1 MKYPTHYFLGLL
13 LFFGALPAHAY
24 ESEFTFGSYGRVG
37 LSTDEGLARPE
48 RRQITSVGP
57 RLIQNNYLELDLG
70 MGWRPNK
77 IGDVAVKTTVAYL
90 DRLPHETADFDSRI
104 AVRQAFLSVEGIAGT
119 GFFTWLGSRMA
130 RGDDIYLLD
139 TWVMDDLNIVG
150 LGTGWRNPSMDA
162 SLILG
167 LNQPMRRD
175 VVQRIAT
182 PNVGFGEA
190 ITTDLNR
197 QRAIVAPMVEK
208 RYGGTKGALGMKVRL
223 YSEIHYLPA
232 GERRLETVGDTEP
245 LPDDRGFLLGAQFG
259 IWNFARNGH
268 LNVWARYAS
277 GLAAYDELQQ
287 PYGLNRDR
295 RADDAREFRLAFSGN
310 YETDR
315 FGLMFG
321 SYFRVF
327 RDADANEEDFDDRQ
341 EWVTAVRALYFR
353 GVFTPGIEASSQML
367 RTNGLNPQTDEQ
379 STAFIHQV
387 ALIPA
392 LSFGP
397 SQGSYNRPQLQFIAA
412 MTSMNQAAL
421 DLFPV
426 DDQRSKDS
434 LSWYFGLRAEWWFG
448 RGGGY

>member
-1 MKYPTHYFLGLL
+1 
-13 LFFGALPAHAY
+13 
-24 ESEFTFGSYGRVG
+24 
-37 LSTDEGLARPE
+37 
-48 RRQITSVGP
+48 
-57 RLIQNNYLELDLG
+57 
-70 MGWRPNK
+70 
-77 IGDVAVKTTVAYL
+77 
-90 DRLPHETADFDSRI
+90 
-104 AVRQAFLSVEGIAGT
+104 
-119 GFFTWLGSRMA
+119 
-130 RGDDIYLLD
+130 
-139 TWVMDDLNIVG
+139 
-150 LGTGWRNPSMDA
+150 
-162 SLILG
+162 
-167 LNQPMRRD
+167 
-175 VVQRIAT
+175 
-182 PNVGFGEA
+182 
-190 ITTDLNR
+190 
-197 QRAIVAPMVEK
+197 
-208 RYGGTKGALGMKVRL
+208 
-223 YSEIHYLPA
+223 
-232 GERRLETVGDTEP
+232 EP

-295 RADDAREFRLAFSGN
+295 RADDAREFRLAVSGN

-321 SYFRVF
+321 SYVRVF
-327 RDADANEEDFDDRQ
+327 RDADANEQDFDDRQ
-341 EWVTAVRALYFR
+341 EWVTAVRALYFH

-379 STAFIHQV
+379 STGFIHQV